1 MQNLTIGAGEVALR
15 LGAALF
21 SGAIIGIN
29 RDLHGKP
36 AGMRTFGLM
45 TLGTAALTV
54 ALAQYGDPSTI
65 GRAVQGMITGIGFL
79 GAGMIV
85 RPALDNGA
93 VHGLT
98 TAAAV
103 WLAAA
108 LAILCGLGL
117 VALSAGILAIAL
129 LLLSVGEPIEK
140 FFERLVDARDRARV
154 ANALHPPDRDA
165 GPGAGQS

>member
-1 MQNLTIGAGEVALR
+1 MQSLTVEATDVAMR
-15 LGAALF
+15 LGAALLC
-21 SGAIIGIN
+21 GAVIGIN
-29 RDLHGKP
+29 RDLHRKP
-36 AGMRTFGLM
+36 AGVRTFGLM

-85 RPALDNGA
+85 RPARDNGA

-117 VALSAGILAIAL
+117 VVLAVAVLAVAL
-129 LLLSVGEPIEK
+129 LLLVLGQPLEEFCEG
-140 FFERLVDARDRARV
+140 FFAARDAARARRT
-154 ANALHPPDRDA
+154 AARQPPR
-165 GPGAGQS
+165 GG

>member
-1 MQNLTIGAGEVALR
+1 MQGLALTTTEVVAR
-15 LGAALF
+15 MAAALLC
-21 SGAIIGIN
+21 GAVIGLN
-29 RDLHGKP
+29 RDLHRKP
-36 AGMRTFGLM
+36 AGLRTFGLM
-45 TLGTAALTV
+45 SLGTAGLTV
-54 ALAQYGDPSTI
+54 ALARYGDPSTI

-85 RPALDNGA
+85 RPNRDNGA

-117 VALSAGILAIAL
+117 LALAGSVLLIAL
-129 LLLSVGEPIEK
+129 ALLSFGQPVERVVEQ
-140 FFERLVDARDRARV
+140 FFNRRDERRRS
-154 ANALHPPDRDA
+154 RDA
-165 GPGAGQS
+165 GGARPGS

>member
-1 MQNLTIGAGEVALR
+1 MQGLTLGTEEVVAR
-15 LGAALF
+15 MAAALLC
-21 SGAIIGIN
+21 GAVIGLN
-29 RDLHGKP
+29 RDLHRKP
-36 AGMRTFGLM
+36 AGLRTFGLM
-45 TLGTAALTV
+45 ALGTAGLTV

-85 RPALDNGA
+85 RPTRDGA
-93 VHGLT
+93 EVHGLT

-117 VALSAGILAIAL
+117 LALAGSVLLIAL
-129 LLLSVGEPIEK
+129 LLLSFGQPVERAVER
-140 FFERLVDARDRARV
+140 FFLRRDARRAG
-154 ANALHPPDRDA
+154 NDA
-165 GPGAGQS
+165 GGARPG